1 MNNVACVIGGHQDH
15 VDLMNKPIVGVI
27 GLGSMG
33 GGVAKSL
40 LRAGFLV
47 RVCDVRAEVVQSF
60 AAAGALACA
69 SAAELARVCDV
80 VILLVINAE
89 QVEIVLF
96 GEDGAANAMREGSV
110 LLLSATV
117 PPEYAERLGPRL
129 ARRGVHMIDAPVSG
143 GEAKAARGEMT
154 VMASGVP
161 EAFSLCETVF
171 AAIAQK
177 VYRLGDAP
185 GTGSKVKMINQ
196 LLAGVHIAAAAE
208 AMALGIKAG
217 ADPKMLYDVITNS
230 AGNSWM
236 FQNRAPH
243 MLAGDYLAR
252 SAVDIFVKDLGIVLE
267 AGRKSTFPLPL
278 TAAAHQMFLMAAA
291 AGHGREDD
299 AAVIKIFPGI
309 DLPSR

>member
-1 MNNVACVIGGHQDH
+1 
-15 VDLMNKPIVGVI
+15 MNKPIVGVI

-40 LRAGFLV
+40 LRAGFPV

-60 AAAGALACA
+60 AAAGALAC
-69 SAAELARVCDV
+69 SSPAELARACDV
-80 VILLVINAE
+80 VILLVVNAG

-96 GEDGAANAMREGSV
+96 GEDGAASALREGSV

-117 PPEYAERLGPRL
+117 PPEYAEGLGPRL
-129 ARRGVHMIDAPVSG
+129 ARRGVYLIDAPVSG

-154 VMASGVP
+154 VMAAGVP
-161 EAFSLCETVF
+161 EAFSLCEPVF

-208 AMALGIKAG
+208 AMALGIRAG

-309 DLPSR
+309 DLPGR

>member
-1 MNNVACVIGGHQDH
+1 
-15 VDLMNKPIVGVI
+15 
-27 GLGSMG
+27 
-33 GGVAKSL
+33 
-40 LRAGFLV
+40 
-47 RVCDVRAEVVQSF
+47 
-60 AAAGALACA
+60 
-69 SAAELARVCDV
+69 
-80 VILLVINAE
+80 
-89 QVEIVLF
+89 
-96 GEDGAANAMREGSV
+96 
-110 LLLSATV
+110 
-117 PPEYAERLGPRL
+117 
-129 ARRGVHMIDAPVSG
+129 
-143 GEAKAARGEMT
+143 KAARGEMT
-154 VMASGVP
+154 VMAAGAP
-161 EAFSLCETVF
+161 EAFSLCEPVF

-177 VYRLGDAP
+177 VFRLGDAP

-208 AMALGIKAG
+208 TMALGLKAG

-243 MLAGDYLAR
+243 MLAGDFLAR

-309 DLPSR
+309 GLPGGGRMARGHPHVGGGTQSRGLPGLARGWGGGHCGLGGRADRGCRRGQVV